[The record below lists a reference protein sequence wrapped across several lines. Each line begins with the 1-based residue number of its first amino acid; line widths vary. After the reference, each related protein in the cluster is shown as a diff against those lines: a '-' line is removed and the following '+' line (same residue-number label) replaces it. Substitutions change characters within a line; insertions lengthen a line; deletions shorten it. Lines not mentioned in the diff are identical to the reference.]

1 MPLADRIQTDLETV
15 FFNTDEFARTVNY
28 IHESSGVVKTIKAIV
43 NYGAVGDGLQ
53 HGHGFESDSYTVV
66 LFCERDRRLDFAHG
80 NTRQSANVMV
90 MLSDIPDPKYRDIIE
105 IDGVT
110 WRVAEVYDH
119 A

>member
-15 FFNTDEFARTVNY
+15 FFNTDEFAKTVDY
-28 IHESSGVVKTIKAIV
+28 THKSSGVVKTIKAIV
-43 NYGAVGDGLQ
+43 NYGAANDGLQ
-53 HGHGFESDSYTVV
+53 HGHGFESDSYTAV
-66 LFCERDRRLDFAHG
+66 LFCERDLRLDFTHG
-80 NTRQSANVMV
+80 NTRQSAYVTV
-90 MLSDIPDPKYRDIIE
+90 MLSDIPDPEYRDTIE